1 MKRLA
6 AIAVAAVAIA
16 SAAPAWAAKTFV
28 LDGVTLQGGG
38 TLTGTFT
45 TDDALTSLVGI
56 DITASAGT
64 WGPGVFSAFTYNN
77 ASLADWVSLPTQG
90 FRISTAGYAQ
100 QLRLDF
106 FPLTGTGANL
116 LNTSYEYQS
125 TGGPRAVTG
134 GRAVLQVSAVPE
146 PATWAMMITGFG
158 LVGAMVRRVRKG
170 VLAAA

>member
-45 TDDALTSLVGI
+45 TNDALTSLVGI
-56 DITASAGT
+56 NITASAGT
-64 WGPGVFSAFTYNN
+64 YGPGVFSAFTYNN

-90 FRISTAGYAQ
+90 FRISTPGYAQ
-100 QLRLDF
+100 QLLLNF

-116 LNTSYEYQS
+116 LNSSYEYQLN
-125 TGGPRAVTG
+125 GGPRAVTG

-158 LVGAMVRRVRKG
+158 LVGAMVRRARKG